1 MKCNCTENCIR
12 DKSDVLG
19 SVTNL
24 YDNCPSCINK
34 KFKKSIPLKRQIKL
48 SKLDKNYGLCES
60 CGKRHID
67 IVMAH
72 VLKIMIDNKQISDSA
87 SIRKVGVPLIT
98 PAINLDFLP
107 YLSKKSLV
115 IITRFCD
122 KQTADIILEKVPEI
136 KAIIKGDTDITIGK
150 LNENNSVMIYE
161 LLCGCD
167 IRCDIQNTDLG
178 PILIYKNQ
186 SLLHI
191 EYPKEESP
199 KIKQLS
205 EILDKYENPVV
216 LDAMCGPGT
225 LGIYALMKNAKKVV
239 FNDIYIEAL
248 ESLKINL
255 EVNEINKDKYEIF
268 NKNILN
274 LPSVVEEK
282 FDIGIVDAFPK
293 VDTTHYVD
301 ILKNICKEVVII

>member
-1 MKCNCTENCIR
+1 
-12 DKSDVLG
+12 
-19 SVTNL
+19 
-24 YDNCPSCINK
+24 
-34 KFKKSIPLKRQIKL
+34 
-48 SKLDKNYGLCES
+48 
-60 CGKRHID
+60 
-67 IVMAH
+67 MAH

-161 LLCGCD
+161 LLGGCD

-225 LGIYALMKNAKKVV
+225 LGIYALMKNAKSC
-239 FNDIYIEAL
+239 I
-248 ESLKINL
+248 
-255 EVNEINKDKYEIF
+255 
-268 NKNILN
+268 
-274 LPSVVEEK
+274 
-282 FDIGIVDAFPK
+282 
-293 VDTTHYVD
+293 
-301 ILKNICKEVVII
+301 